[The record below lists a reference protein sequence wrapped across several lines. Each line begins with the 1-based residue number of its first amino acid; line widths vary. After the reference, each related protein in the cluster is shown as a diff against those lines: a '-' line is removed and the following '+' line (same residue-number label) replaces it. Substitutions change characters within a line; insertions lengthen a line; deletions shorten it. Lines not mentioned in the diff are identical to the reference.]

1 MTIFRRNVACVTP
14 LPDEARKS
22 SKEKRAEFLKSK
34 GLALAVSKDSQKSSV
49 YHSGGTSMSFPLT
62 ERLEVNLAGL
72 RAPDPKPKIDIE
84 KVYREKLEHMLS
96 DNERRVMELALGVVE
111 MVGSLNAC
119 EVARELDVSRATVRM
134 HEKRAIKKAEAA
146 GKVKIKR
153 RLSLAGP
160 AAEEGIEDFEELW
173 WAGEEDRLARE
184 GEKEPKRLAV
194 NS

>member
-1 MTIFRRNVACVTP
+1 MTIFRRNIASVTP

-22 SKEKRAEFLKSK
+22 SKAKRAAFLESK
-34 GLALAVSKDSQKSSV
+34 GLALASKDSQRSGV

-62 ERLEVNLAGL
+62 ERLDVDLLGL
-72 RAPDPKPKIDIE
+72 SAPAPKPKIDIE
-84 KVYREKLEHMLS
+84 KVYREKLEHRLS

-111 MVGSLNAC
+111 MGGALNTC
-119 EVARELDVSRATVRM
+119 EVARELNVSRATVRI
-134 HEKRAIKKAEAA
+134 HEKRALQKAEAA

-173 WAGEEDRLARE
+173 WVGEEERLADE
-184 GEKEPKRLAV
+184 CENEPKRLAV